1 MNSID
6 TRPGLGTDTAN
17 LPTTD
22 RWMTVD
28 EAAAQFFAWFDRND
42 DGTITVSEIVD
53 AVDPSGGHAAQ
64 LHGVV
69 RALVDLMDPDDDGDL
84 VAADVAAALET
95 LDTNDD
101 GSLTPADLG
110 SELAQ
115 QGLAPVL
122 GVMLQ
127 GGPVPGPP
135 QREQGVAIDAVV
147 DSLTQRFDADDD
159 GSLTLAELLAE
170 LDPRGHRQK
179 LDDALTAL
187 VDAVDTDD
195 DGTMSGAELT
205 AAVASLDGNGN
216 GRLDRGDHVPG
227 PQSPDDIDLVGVLLP
242 KFRHFDA
249 GEADAVA

>member
-1 MNSID
+1 MTAINA
-6 TRPGLGTDTAN
+6 RPGRGTETAN
-17 LPTTD
+17 LPAPD

-28 EAAAQFFAWFDRND
+28 EAVDQFFAWFDGND
-42 DGTITVSEIVD
+42 DGTITVAEIVA

-64 LHGVV
+64 LNGVV

-84 VAADVAAALET
+84 VAADVTAAMET

-110 SELAQ
+110 SGLAQ

-122 GVMLQ
+122 AVTLQ
-127 GGPVPGPP
+127 GGPVPGAP

-147 DSLTQRFDADDD
+147 ASLTQRFDGD
-159 GSLTLAELLAE
+159 GDGALTLAELLAE
-170 LDPRGHRQK
+170 LDPQGRRQK
-179 LDDALTAL
+179 LEDALTTL
-187 VDAVDTDD
+187 VAAVDTDD
-195 DGTMSGAELT
+195 DGVMSGAELT
-205 AAVASLDGNGN
+205 AAVTSLDGNAN

-227 PQSPDDIDLVGVLLP
+227 PHSADEIDLVGVLLP

-249 GEADAVA
+249 GEA